1 VEIGGEFTR
10 AVRAAKGG
18 LLLRKPGSTV
28 SNSKASNCWII
39 VPAYNEHS
47 LIGKVLGEL
56 VELGRQIVVVDD
68 GSTDSTWLE
77 ASKHPV
83 HILRHAVNLGQGAA
97 LQTGIFFALREGAEY
112 LITFDSDG
120 QHSPGDIA
128 ALLGPL
134 TAGEVQVT
142 LGTRFGG
149 QMRNDQTPR
158 MRRLVLRVAAW
169 AARKRTGLRIT
180 DTHNGLRGFTAE
192 AARQIEIT
200 HNGMAHASEILEII
214 AHKEFTYK
222 EVDVSIEYSPYSLK
236 KGQKLSNSFN
246 ILWDQF
252 FGKVR

>member
-1 VEIGGEFTR
+1 MGESATS
-10 AVRAAKGG
+10 G
-18 LLLRKPGSTV
+18 
-28 SNSKASNCWII
+28 CWII
-39 VPAYNEHS
+39 VPAYNEES

-56 VELGRQIVVVDD
+56 IELGHNIVVVDD
-68 GSTDSTWLE
+68 GSRDSTWLE

-97 LQTGIFFALREGAEY
+97 LQTGIFFALRNGAEY

-120 QHSPGDIA
+120 QHSPEDIA
-128 ALLGPL
+128 ALLEPL
-134 TAGEVQVT
+134 QTGEVQAT
-142 LGTRFGG
+142 LGTRFGE
-149 QMRNDQTPR
+149 QMRNDKTPR
-158 MRRLVLRVAAW
+158 LRRMVLKIAAW

-192 AARQIEIT
+192 AARRIEIT

-214 AHKEFTYK
+214 AHKRLTYK